1 MFNSEAKNW
10 KGGRVGEGP
19 PRCGA
24 RALGTEVGGSG
35 LIPRAAPARRAG
47 ARRSVNHRLKE
58 SLMGTRA
65 FLLVQ

>member
-1 MFNSEAKNW
+1 M
-10 KGGRVGEGP
+10 GEGP